1 MWRRRRRPGRL
12 VRLFVCAKVGGNV
25 ARADKV
31 GAHRTAFEKNKR
43 RIMQSQEVCGICGKP
58 VDKSLKFPH
67 PLSACIDHILPI
79 DKGGHPSDVDNLQLA
94 HLCCNRA
101 KSNKVMESAKDE
113 VISNRVLPQSLDWA
127 SYRSE

>member
-1 MWRRRRRPGRL
+1 M
-12 VRLFVCAKVGGNV
+12 VRLFVCAKVGDEM

-79 DKGGHPSDVDNLQLA
+79 DKGGHPFLRVKRGLPRMTLA
-94 HLCCNRA
+94 L
-101 KSNKVMESAKDE
+101 
-113 VISNRVLPQSLDWA
+113 
-127 SYRSE
+127 

>member
-1 MWRRRRRPGRL
+1 MRGIVYLWKLGDIFVFLHFFLEIKEPHSRRPGRL

-31 GAHRTAFEKNKR
+31 GVHRTAFEKNKR

-79 DKGGHPSDVDNLQLA
+79 DKGGHPFLRVKRGLPRMTLA
-94 HLCCNRA
+94 L
-101 KSNKVMESAKDE
+101 
-113 VISNRVLPQSLDWA
+113 
-127 SYRSE
+127 